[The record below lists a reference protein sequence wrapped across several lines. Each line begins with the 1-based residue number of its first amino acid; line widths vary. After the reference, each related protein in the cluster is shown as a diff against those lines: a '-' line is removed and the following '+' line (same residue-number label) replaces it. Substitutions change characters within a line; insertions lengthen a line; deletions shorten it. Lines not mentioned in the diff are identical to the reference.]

1 MTRRAALATVILV
14 LAPAISLA
22 QVLSAQNGA
31 LREGSRVRVTTT
43 DGLLFSGR
51 VLISNGDSLVVS
63 RDSLESIVSL
73 PPSAVRQLEVSLG
86 MSDRMRRNAGIG
98 MLVGGVIGGVVG
110 HVSYQKPEQTCKKGE
125 FLCIDFSGLAHD
137 MSVLT
142 DALIGFGLGGVM
154 GAALGPRAE
163 EDWNVVTVHGT
174 ALRLD
179 VAPKLAGGVGFSAH
193 MAF

>member
-31 LREGSRVRVTTT
+31 LREGTRVRVTTT
-43 DGLLFSGR
+43 DGLRFSGR
-51 VLISNGDSLVVS
+51 ILAAD
-63 RDSLESIVSL
+63 RDSIVVARDSSEAIVSL

-86 MSDRMRRNAGIG
+86 ISDQMRRSAGIG
-98 MLVGGVIGGVVG
+98 MLVGGVIGGLVG
-110 HVSYQKPEQTCKKGE
+110 HLSYQKPERSCKQGE
-125 FLCIDFSGLAHD
+125 FLCIDLSGLD
-137 MSVLT
+137 QMMSEMSG
-142 DALIGFGLGGVM
+142 ALIGFGVGGVI
-154 GAALGPRAE
+154 GAVVGSRPQ